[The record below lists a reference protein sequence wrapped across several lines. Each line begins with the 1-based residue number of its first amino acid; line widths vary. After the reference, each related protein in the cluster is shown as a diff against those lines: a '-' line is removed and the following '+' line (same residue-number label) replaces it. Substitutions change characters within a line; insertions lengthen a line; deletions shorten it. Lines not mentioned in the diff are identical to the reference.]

1 MPLAGVG
8 FAPRAPMLLLPEQML
23 ARVLPQSA
31 SSGSGPGEH
40 TSAEPLL
47 A

>member
-8 FAPRAPMLLLPEQML
+8 SGPRAPMLLLEQMF

-31 SSGSGPGEH
+31 SSGRGPGEH
-40 TSAEPLL
+40 TSLVSLVA
-47 A
+47 